1 MCFSPQRRAMLRRV
15 KSKKCFGP
23 DVFCTFSLENVLF
36 ATASCI
42 FWTSE
47 LTKVLRT
54 RHVLYILTSECAFR
68 HSGVQFLLSSRTTW
82 LRTRRFNR
90 PTFRLTWHTNHWKN
104 TAFRDFSNI
113 SRAWIFFRLTFW
125 LLHLLSTD
133 LTLYCWAL
141 HLLFN
146 CPYCRKFLF
155 KLPSIIWLYVYIQA
169 EGTPIFRPWHAPWIL
184 PQRSQKM
191 QNSFLSLCHSTDK
204 KWVLTNLI
212 NYMIWVT
219 FVYDMRQVPLPFA
232 HVAVLHPATI
242 SSFSH
247 QEKSRS
253 RRSKGTR
260 RQRIFPDIWA
270 VSRGGETPG
279 VLAIKHV
286 VEYITWLSRGG
297 SKHV

>member
-1 MCFSPQRRAMLRRV
+1 MCFSPQQRAILRPV

-146 CPYCRKFLF
+146 SPYCRKFLF
-155 KLPSIIWLYVYIQA
+155 KLPSTSGMYKLELTRNWDVGHSWA
-169 EGTPIFRPWHAPWIL
+169 
-184 PQRSQKM
+184 M
-191 QNSFLSLCHSTDK
+191 LS
-204 KWVLTNLI
+204 
-212 NYMIWVT
+212 
-219 FVYDMRQVPLPFA
+219 
-232 HVAVLHPATI
+232 
-242 SSFSH
+242 
-247 QEKSRS
+247 
-253 RRSKGTR
+253 
-260 RQRIFPDIWA
+260 
-270 VSRGGETPG
+270 
-279 VLAIKHV
+279 
-286 VEYITWLSRGG
+286 
-297 SKHV
+297 

>member
-1 MCFSPQRRAMLRRV
+1 MNDISYLTV
-15 KSKKCFGP
+15 LLGV
-23 DVFCTFSLENVLF
+23 VFFQWCVGIHCVYIQGYPYVYIYIYTHICRDYRGRECLWSIYS
-36 ATASCI
+36 TA
-42 FWTSE
+42 
-47 LTKVLRT
+47 
-54 RHVLYILTSECAFR
+54 YI
-68 HSGVQFLLSSRTTW
+68 
-82 LRTRRFNR
+82 
-90 PTFRLTWHTNHWKN
+90 
-104 TAFRDFSNI
+104 
-113 SRAWIFFRLTFW
+113 
-125 LLHLLSTD
+125 
-133 LTLYCWAL
+133 Y
-141 HLLFN
+141 
-146 CPYCRKFLF
+146 
-155 KLPSIIWLYVYIQA
+155 IIWLYVYIQA

>member
-1 MCFSPQRRAMLRRV
+1 MYKYIQGYPYVYIYIFIHTYAEIIGAESVCEAS
-15 KSKKCFGP
+15 
-23 DVFCTFSLENVLF
+23 TVLP
-36 ATASCI
+36 I
-42 FWTSE
+42 
-47 LTKVLRT
+47 
-54 RHVLYILTSECAFR
+54 YI
-68 HSGVQFLLSSRTTW
+68 
-82 LRTRRFNR
+82 
-90 PTFRLTWHTNHWKN
+90 
-104 TAFRDFSNI
+104 
-113 SRAWIFFRLTFW
+113 
-125 LLHLLSTD
+125 
-133 LTLYCWAL
+133 Y
-141 HLLFN
+141 
-146 CPYCRKFLF
+146 
-155 KLPSIIWLYVYIQA
+155 IIWLYVYIQA

-260 RQRIFPDIWA
+260 RQSIFPDIWA